1 METFV
6 SHTKQ
11 KVRIMSQWQIIA
23 STSDVS
29 PDEPLGVKVEDK
41 NYGLY
46 ELEGN
51 YYVLDDICPHAHAL
65 LTQGFVDD
73 GEVECPLH
81 NAVFQ
86 IKTGKCLSGPATDVK
101 TYEVQVK
108 DGQISAQL

>member
-1 METFV
+1 MPH
-6 SHTKQ
+6 S
-11 KVRIMSQWQIIA
+11 WQIIA

-29 PDEPLGVKVEDK
+29 PDEPLGVEIEGK

-46 ELEGN
+46 ELDDN
-51 YYVLDDICPHAHAL
+51 YFVIDDICPHAHAL

-86 IKTGKCLSGPATDVK
+86 IKTGKCLSGPAEDVCS
-101 TYEVQVK
+101 YEVLVE
-108 DGQISAQL
+108 DGQISANL